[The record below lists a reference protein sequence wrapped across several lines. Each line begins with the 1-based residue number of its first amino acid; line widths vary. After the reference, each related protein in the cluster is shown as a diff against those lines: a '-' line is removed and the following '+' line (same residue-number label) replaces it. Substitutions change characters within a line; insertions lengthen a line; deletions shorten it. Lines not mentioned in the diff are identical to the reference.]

1 MNAARLIRLYPKT
14 WRARYGDELNQL
26 VEDLAGAVPGR
37 RLAVDIG
44 RGALDAHWRG
54 GFGMRRMLTDPAVR
68 RGIYDGLIIAG
79 LIAVNVF
86 LTNVV
91 WPAGPNESDSDP
103 EYVIQ
108 DLAIFAAIALL
119 LMVIGARARR
129 RTTSVRAGARAGAS
143 AGIVIAVLG
152 TLTFLVVNNIWLGIV
167 SQQHD
172 KRIAFAESGWT
183 SMRAYLSVQQVEG
196 LVILVPLLGIGGAV
210 LGLLGALLFR
220 RPRNPQPTS

>member
-1 MNAARLIRLYPKT
+1 
-14 WRARYGDELNQL
+14 
-26 VEDLAGAVPGR
+26 
-37 RLAVDIG
+37 
-44 RGALDAHWRG
+44 
-54 GFGMRRMLTDPAVR
+54 MRRMLTDPAVR

>member
-196 LVILVPLLGIGGAV
+196 LVILLPLLGVGGAV

-220 RPRNPQPTS
+220 RPRNPQHTS